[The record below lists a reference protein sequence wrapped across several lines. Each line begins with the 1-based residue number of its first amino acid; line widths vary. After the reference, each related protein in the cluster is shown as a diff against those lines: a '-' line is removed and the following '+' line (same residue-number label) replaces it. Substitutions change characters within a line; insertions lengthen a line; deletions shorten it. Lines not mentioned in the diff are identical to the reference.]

1 MEKKEKDSVSD
12 YIGCGFTT
20 LIGFCIYGGICMF
33 MFWLC
38 MQCTG
43 TKL

>member
-1 MEKKEKDSVSD
+1 MEKKKDPPMIAGILSGML
-12 YIGCGFTT
+12 IFTS
-20 LIGFCIYGGICMF
+20 FVAFCMF

-43 TKL
+43 TKI